1 MPVFEAQPLEGEVSS
16 TAVRRAIAECRLS
29 DAADMLGRP
38 YSIHGTVGG
47 GRQLGR
53 TIGFPTANIEIEG
66 PQRDATHRSIY
77 AASVRLDGDTEY
89 TSRRS
94 KT

>member
-16 TAVRRAIAECRLS
+16 TAVRRAIAEGRLS

-66 PQRDATHRSIY
+66 PQRMLHPQ
-77 AASVRLDGDTEY
+77 EY
-89 TSRRS
+89 TQPPYASTATRIHI
-94 KT
+94 TP